1 MGNSKSKS
9 KSKKKPE
16 QTRAVAKTAEPSN
29 PVAKSATKRD
39 DKRFQNIFAKAVD
52 VDHTFVAPV
61 FPKSKAQEELIHN
74 AIKDTLIFSDL
85 DHNVMKMV
93 VAAME
98 SFSADVGREIITQG
112 ETGDFFYA
120 IESGNVGFYID
131 GEKIGQ
137 GNPGDSFGELA
148 LMYDCPRAATCKAET
163 AATLWRV
170 DQTVCKQVLT
180 SSDMKQDGEN
190 VAVLKTV
197 PLLEGLDQVYLTTI
211 AGALI
216 DTPFS
221 KGQTVMKKGEKG
233 DVFYIVKEGVVK
245 LTNIGHGASKF
256 DDQEL
261 HRGQAFGERALVT
274 GDARAA
280 DATANTDCVLMT
292 LAGEKFKELLGPL
305 DQLLEETLCR
315 RILMSVPMITRSD
328 PNDKELSR
336 LVRNYLKPASFKKG
350 EILAKEGDKVKDPA
364 LYIIREGS
372 VTLSEGNKVV
382 QTLDKGDYFGDTA
395 LASGAYNYEIKSLG
409 FGSKPLVCKM
419 VTKSSILS
427 VMGGR
432 SRFESTNLSEGNSRK
447 SLRDDTATMDN
458 LEKKCLLGTGTF
470 GRVWLVKQ
478 KLSGAA
484 YALKIQKKIEIIKY
498 KQVPGVLRE
507 KNVMDTLEHPFI
519 INMVNSFQD
528 KSSLYMVLTMYPGGE
543 LFNVIH
549 TKRTDGVKKS
559 SAMFYAAIILE
570 GLDFM
575 HLQNIV
581 YRDLKPENVLVDADG
596 YCVIVDL
603 GFAKE
608 VKDKTYTLCG
618 TPLYIAPEVILSK
631 GHNKAADIWSLGVL
645 IYEMVYGVT
654 PFYEDNIDQMGLFK
668 SVVRGNVKFPPRSDK
683 NVNDLVTRM
692 LHRRAAYRLGCL
704 KDGAQDIR
712 DHPFFS
718 DIDFVAL
725 NNKTMKSPWKPK
737 LKDPFDTKHFDDWS
751 HLEKEG
757 RPAKLTKDQQSKFA
771 DF

>member
-1 MGNSKSKS
+1 
-9 KSKKKPE
+9 
-16 QTRAVAKTAEPSN
+16 
-29 PVAKSATKRD
+29 
-39 DKRFQNIFAKAVD
+39 
-52 VDHTFVAPV
+52 
-61 FPKSKAQEELIHN
+61 
-74 AIKDTLIFSDL
+74 
-85 DHNVMKMV
+85 
-93 VAAME
+93 
-98 SFSADVGREIITQG
+98 
-112 ETGDFFYA
+112 
-120 IESGNVGFYID
+120 
-131 GEKIGQ
+131 
-137 GNPGDSFGELA
+137 
-148 LMYDCPRAATCKAET
+148 
-163 AATLWRV
+163 
-170 DQTVCKQVLT
+170 
-180 SSDMKQDGEN
+180 
-190 VAVLKTV
+190 
-197 PLLEGLDQVYLTTI
+197 
-211 AGALI
+211 
-216 DTPFS
+216 
-221 KGQTVMKKGEKG
+221 
-233 DVFYIVKEGVVK
+233 
-245 LTNIGHGASKF
+245 
-256 DDQEL
+256 
-261 HRGQAFGERALVT
+261 
-274 GDARAA
+274 
-280 DATANTDCVLMT
+280 
-292 LAGEKFKELLGPL
+292 
-305 DQLLEETLCR
+305 
-315 RILMSVPMITRSD
+315 MSVPMITRSD

-336 LVRNYLKPASFKKG
+336 LVRNYLKPVSFKKG
-350 EILAKEGDKVKDPA
+350 EILAKEGGRVKDPA

-432 SRFESTNLSEGNSRK
+432 SRFESTNLSSSSLGNSSK
-447 SLRDDTATMDN
+447 SLRDYTATMDN

-581 YRDLKPENVLVDADG
+581 YRDLKPENVLIDSDG

-712 DHPFFS
+712 DHSFFS
-718 DIDFVAL
+718 EIDFEAL
-725 NNKTMKSPWKPK
+725 NSKTMKSPWKPK

-757 RPAKLTKDQQSKFA
+757 RPAKLTQVQQRRFA